1 MENNIDDLLAT
12 KSILFSIWRAK
23 YKEFQFDQAEWEEVK
38 SAKIA
43 YDLVE
48 QKYQQA
54 RKAAGLVY
62 LEKGE

>member
-12 KSILFSIWRAK
+12 KSILFSMWRAK
-23 YKEFQFDQAEWEEVK
+23 YRAFQLDLTEWEEVEN
-38 SAKIA
+38 AKIA
-43 YDLVE
+43 YDLAE